1 MIIWVNGAFGAGKTT
16 TSDLL
21 ARKSQRLRMF
31 DPESVG
37 FMLRPNLSDYPVRDF
52 RDWESWR
59 ILTPIVADEMI
70 RISRQSLIAPQT
82 VLEEAYWDEILLG
95 FSARGHHVFHVLL
108 EADEPTMRLR
118 IEGDSELAMAK
129 QGRLDHL
136 PRYAEA
142 RAWMSQRADVV
153 VDSTRLT
160 PDEAADHI
168 RDAVRVASGE
178 DLAATPPE
186 DSRNPP
192 RGYSASS

>member
-1 MIIWVNGAFGAGKTT
+1 
-16 TSDLL
+16 
-21 ARKSQRLRMF
+21 
-31 DPESVG
+31 
-37 FMLRPNLSDYPVRDF
+37 
-52 RDWESWR
+52 
-59 ILTPIVADEMI
+59 
-70 RISRQSLIAPQT
+70 
-82 VLEEAYWDEILLG
+82 
-95 FSARGHHVFHVLL
+95 
-108 EADEPTMRLR
+108 
-118 IEGDSELAMAK
+118 MAK

-153 VDSTRLT
+153 VDTTRLT